1 MNKQWCRLETFGG
14 KLVENIIQAL
24 SRDILCNSMEN
35 MADRYICAHIHDEV
49 VIECP
54 MEVSVKTICEEMA
67 TAPSWAEGLPLKA
80 DGFESMFYRKD

>member
-1 MNKQWCRLETFGG
+1 
-14 KLVENIIQAL
+14 
-24 SRDILCNSMEN
+24 MEN